1 MSQGSERKSGFWLGI
16 GISALSL
23 LALFYFI
30 SPADILPHL
39 LQADLGFAALASAAV
54 VAFMIL
60 RAVRWQFMLNSGREA
75 AGSAPY
81 RQVYHIQNVG
91 YLLNNLLPFRLGDV
105 ARAVLIGNVPPITIS
120 QGLSTMVVE
129 RVLDML
135 FMVVL
140 FPFTLAAVGSLPP
153 EIRAAVRVAGFLA
166 IAAIIVLLVAAN
178 QRSLAGR
185 VAKAIFDRLPF
196 LDTNA
201 WVRRVDDLLLG
212 LDVLTRLRQAL
223 VLLFLSI
230 VLWLPIIVGY
240 YWAMRA
246 VGLMP
251 SLVQATFVVCIA
263 AFSVA
268 APSSP
273 GQIGVFEAGVTFA
286 IVTILGFPEVESA
299 SFAFLYHTLNY
310 LLLGILGVWGIF
322 SSGNTFSSVIA
333 STRTLVR
340 GKPKPTVE

>member
-1 MSQGSERKSGFWLGI
+1 MGI
-16 GISALSL
+16 AISVLSL

-30 SPADILPHL
+30 SPAEILPHL
-39 LQADLGFAALASAAV
+39 LQSDLKFVVLASAAV
-54 VAFMIL
+54 VVFMIL

-75 AGSAPY
+75 VGSAPY
-81 RQVYHIQNVG
+81 RQVFHVQNVG

-105 ARAVLIGNVPPITIS
+105 ARAVLIGNVPPVTIS

-140 FPFTLAAVGSLPP
+140 FPFTLAAVGKLPP
-153 EIRAAVRVAGFLA
+153 EIQAAVRVAGFLA
-166 IAAIIVLLVAAN
+166 IGATIVLIVAAN
-178 QRSLAGR
+178 QRPLAGR
-185 VAKAIFDRLPF
+185 IARMIFDRIPF
-196 LDTNA
+196 MDTA
-201 WVRRVDDLLLG
+201 TWVRRVDDLLLG
-212 LDVLTRLRQAL
+212 LNVLTRLRQAL

-230 VLWLPIIVGY
+230 VVWLPIIVGY

-246 VGLMP
+246 VGLTP
-251 SLVQATFVVCIA
+251 TLVDATFVVCIA

-286 IVTILGFPEVESA
+286 MVTVLGFPEVESA
-299 SFAFLYHTLNY
+299 SFAFLYHSLNY

-322 SSGNTFSSVIA
+322 SSGNTFNSVIA
-333 STRTLVR
+333 STRTLAK
-340 GKPKPTVE
+340 GKPKPTTD